1 MRLVGKRIALT
12 GAAGGL
18 ASAMAH
24 GFAAEGAIVELID
37 LPGPALEGLVDQL
50 RAGRRTARA
59 TAHPTDITDEAAVAA
74 TFRRIHEGGPIDG
87 LVVTAGIQLHGED
100 GPAQELS
107 LDVWQRTLAVNLTG
121 AFLCC
126 RGALPALR
134 ESAQSSVVFV
144 GSPTGLTMSGA
155 GYTAY
160 SASKAGMMSLARTV
174 AADYARDG
182 VRANV
187 LVPGTMVTPLTELL
201 MANPQTR
208 ADLIAGT
215 PLGRLGRPSDLV
227 GLAVWLVSDESGF
240 ATGATFAVD
249 GGLTVR

>member
-1 MRLVGKRIALT
+1 MRLTGKRIAVT

-18 ASAMAH
+18 AAAMVRR
-24 GFAAEGAIVELID
+24 FATEGAEL
-37 LPGPALEGLVDQL
+37 ELVDQSSPAL
-50 RAGRRTARA
+50 DALLGDLGAGSSGARA
-59 TAHPTDITDEAAVAA
+59 TGHPTDVTDEAAVVA
-74 TFRRIHEGGPIDG
+74 TFGRIRASGPLDA

-100 GPAQELS
+100 GPAADIS
-107 LDVWQRTLAVNLTG
+107 MDTWQRTMAVNLTG

-126 RGALPALR
+126 REALPALR
-134 ESAQSSVVFV
+134 SRDTSSVVLV

-160 SASKAGMMSLARTV
+160 SASKAGMMSLARTI
-174 AADYARDG
+174 AADYAGDG

-187 LVPGTMVTPLTELL
+187 LVPGTMVTPLTRQL
-201 MANPQTR
+201 MADAETR
-208 ADLIAGT
+208 SRLVAGT
-215 PLGRLGRPSDLV
+215 PLGRLGRPDDLV
-227 GLAVWLVSDESGF
+227 GLAAWLVSDESEF

>member
-1 MRLVGKRIALT
+1 MRLAGKRIALT

-18 ASAMAH
+18 ASAMARA
-24 GFAAEGAIVELID
+24 FAGEGA
-37 LPGPALEGLVDQL
+37 ALELVDMPTSALDDL
-50 RAGRRTARA
+50 RDELQTNTGGGA
-59 TAHPTDITDEAAVAA
+59 TTRPTDVTDEAAVIS
-74 TFRRIHEGGPIDG
+74 TFRKITDAGPLDA
-87 LVVTAGIQLHGED
+87 LVVTAGIQLHDED
-100 GPAQELS
+100 GPAQDVS
-107 LDVWQRTLAVNLTG
+107 LDTWQRTLAVNLTG

-126 RGALPALR
+126 RGALPGLR
-134 ESAQSSVVFV
+134 ECATSSIVLV

-160 SASKAGMMSLARTV
+160 SASKAGMMSLARTI

-187 LVPGTMVTPLTELL
+187 LVPGAMATPLTQQLL
-201 MANPQTR
+201 ANPQTR
-208 ADLIAGT
+208 KGLVAGT
-215 PLGRLGRPSDLV
+215 PLGRLGRPEDLV
-227 GLAVWLVSDESGF
+227 GLATWLVSDESGF